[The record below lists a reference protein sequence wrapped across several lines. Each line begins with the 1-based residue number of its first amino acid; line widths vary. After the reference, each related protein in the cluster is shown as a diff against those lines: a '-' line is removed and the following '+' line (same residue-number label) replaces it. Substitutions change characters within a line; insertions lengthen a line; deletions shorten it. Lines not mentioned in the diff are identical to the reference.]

1 MNIEFITYVNAT
13 YGRQY
18 PAKRR
23 FQWATDVKS
32 KGRKSQRN
40 QRWSQPR
47 RHWFI
52 NYQALKIAERDR
64 LLEIFSR
71 AAGQYRTFKILEFGQ
86 DGDFECA
93 LTECSITAIA
103 AQVEFQLIKTYY
115 DGETEEWDEDKKKIV
130 PSGIFPPVIKVDGVT
145 KVEDTDFTL
154 DDETGIVDFTLM
166 GAPGAAAVITA
177 NYRYYFS
184 IRFADDDYDDI
195 RNIPDHWTYNGIHL
209 LEDE

>member
-1 MNIEFITYVNAT
+1 MNIELISYVNAT

-18 PAKRR
+18 PAKRQ
-23 FQWATDVKS
+23 FQWATDIVS
-32 KGRKSQRN
+32 YGLREQRN
-40 QRWSQPR
+40 QRWSRPKR
-47 RHWFI
+47 MWFI
-52 NYQALKIAERDR
+52 NWQALKIAERDR

-71 AAGQYRTFKILEFGQ
+71 AAGQYRTFNILEFGE

-93 LTECSITAIA
+93 LTECSITAVA

-130 PSGIFPPVIKVDGVT
+130 PGTTFPPVVKVDDAV

-166 GAPGAAAVITA
+166 GAPGAGAVITA
-177 NYRYYFS
+177 NYRYYFEV
-184 IRFADDDYDDI
+184 RFNSDIYDDI
-195 RNIPDHWTYNGIHL
+195 RNIPNHWQANPELVEVVT
-209 LEDE
+209 

>member
-1 MNIEFITYVNAT
+1 MDIEIISYVNAT

-18 PAKRR
+18 PAHRQ
-23 FQWATDVKS
+23 FQWATDVVS
-32 KGRKSQRN
+32 KGRTSQRN
-40 QRWSQPR
+40 QRWSRPR
-47 RHWFI
+47 RHWII
-52 NYQALKIAERDR
+52 NYQALKIAERNR

-71 AAGQYRTFKILEFGQ
+71 AAGQYRTFKILESGI

-93 LTECSITAIA
+93 LTECSITAVA

-115 DGETEEWDEDKKKIV
+115 DGETEEWDEDKTKIV
-130 PSGIFPPVIKVDGVT
+130 PSTIFPPIVKVDGVA

-177 NYRYYFS
+177 SYQFYFQ
-184 IRFADDDYDDI
+184 IRFADDQYDDI
-195 RNIPDHWTYNGIHL
+195 RNIPNHWSYNGIHL
-209 LEDE
+209 VEDQ